1 MKRTLFFFLLCV
13 LQLSAGAQTMR
24 ELFIAM
30 PDSIEPLL
38 SKNNRMDMIDFMDN
52 HMEARVTNRLDGQ
65 SVMDTLTADY
75 VKVSLTGNAVME
87 IKLYEKGKDKV
98 LLMVHTVGG
107 PVKGSELLFF
117 TPEWKPLR
125 AQLKLPS
132 FRAYEVIP
140 RESLT
145 AEQIELLDGL
155 ADMELVEM
163 TLSPSNSLL
172 TLTPSIGI
180 LSKEDQEKVKP
191 LVKSLTQELR

>member
-1 MKRTLFFFLLCV
+1 

-24 ELFIAM
+24 EIFIAM

-75 VKVSLTGNAVME
+75 VKVSLTSNAVME
-87 IKLYEKGKDKV
+87 MKLYEKGKDKV

-107 PVKGSELLFF
+107 PAKGSELLFF
-117 TPEWKPLR
+117 TPEWKPLK

-132 FRAYEVIP
+132 FRTYEVNP

-191 LVKSLTQELR
+191 LVKSVTLELR